1 MQLKPELVREVL
13 LIVEEYLP
21 DRESEIVWPSNV
33 SEEELDYHCMI
44 LIDAGLLKGSYS
56 RTIDGSFHVL
66 VEHLTPYGHEYVDT
80 LRNETVFKEVQE
92 QLNVRKIASVSMDVL
107 LQLSKKA
114 MREMVGLD

>member
-13 LIVEEYLP
+13 LTVEEYLP

-44 LIDAGLLKGSYS
+44 LIDAGLLKGKYS
-56 RTIDGSFHVL
+56 RTFGGSYFVY
-66 VEHLTPYGHEYVDT
+66 VERLTPYGHEYVDT
-80 LRNETVFKEVQE
+80 LRNETVFREVQK
-92 QLNVRKIASVSMDVL
+92 QLNVRKVASVSIDVL
-107 LQLSKKA
+107 MQLAKKA